1 MVGVVTPHFSYNHEP
16 GGEDPMQAPMVPW
29 IEAARRWIDFL
40 DEDRDISCTVLNS
53 MEKIIEV
60 ARKDFEGYEFSYSD
74 IGLYGAIAL
83 LFVFST
89 ALFLRTFG
97 PLLLRYWRLF
107 LAFFRI
113 IVR

>member
-1 MVGVVTPHFSYNHEP
+1 
-16 GGEDPMQAPMVPW
+16 MQAPMVPW

-40 DEDRDISCTVLNS
+40 DENRDVSCTVLNS
-53 MEKIIEV
+53 MEKVVEAV
-60 ARKDFEGYEFSYSD
+60 KRDFEGYEFSYSD
-74 IGLYGAIAL
+74 VGLYGSIAL